1 VRASAVRWILAAF
14 GVLAVSLAVAS
25 SGLKGVA
32 KAPGT
37 AGRTAMAADSSRVRQ
52 TVSFRRDEWSRVL
65 VDAATASGAGLAELN
80 GRPDAFASATYTG
93 DKARLVETLAELEKR
108 GAPLRRAW
116 FGPTVSGADS
126 VTGFGLMVELERPDV
141 KRR

>member
-1 VRASAVRWILAAF
+1 MRWILAAF

-37 AGRTAMAADSSRVRQ
+37 AGRAALAADSSRVRQ
-52 TVSFRRDEWSRVL
+52 TVAFRREQWSRVL
-65 VDAATASGAGLAELN
+65 VEAATASGAGVAELN
-80 GRPDAFASATYTG
+80 GRPEAFASAIYTG
-93 DKARLVETLAELEKR
+93 EKARLVETLAELEKR
-108 GAPLRRAW
+108 GAPLSRAW

-126 VTGFGLMVELERPDV
+126 VTGFGLMVELERPES
-141 KRR
+141 RRR